1 MSRTPHTKTECPSAT
16 RRCVVSTHRITG
28 MPDSLMCHRFVMSF
42 SDVRT
47 YVTHAVSE
55 SISQPLTTYT
65 VWSLTPL
72 SCSTSLER
80 LFCLHHCSTAAYELS
95 AASLSRPFASPLRFS
110 YPRYRLSASAPG
122 LESSA
127 RIRSGGRSKWSRAW
141 CTSSSGVFESEA
153 GQHLAFI
160 ASESAFF
167 PVYTSC
173 SVCTPASSS
182 VHVPSACS
190 ITLHMNGQAPFSWP

>member
-28 MPDSLMCHRFVMSF
+28 MPDSLICHRFVVSF

-47 YVTHAVSE
+47 YVTHLVSE
-55 SISQPLTTYT
+55 SIIQSLTTYT
-65 VWSLTPL
+65 VWFLKSDF
-72 SCSTSLER
+72 SISWARSFCS
-80 LFCLHHCSTAAYELS
+80 HHCSTAAYELG
-95 AASLSRPFASPLRFS
+95 AASPLRPAASPLRASF
-110 YPRYRLSASAPG
+110 PRYRLSEFAPAG
-122 LESSA
+122 VSSA
-127 RIRSGGRSKWSRAW
+127 LIRSGGRPKWSRAW